1 MAKIVEV
8 PLAGASITGDVAVV
22 SLDDFVGSTDMA
34 YSIALSV
41 RKAGKRVSSADGGGH
56 LISARLAGRP
66 GSGGSGL

>member
-34 YSIALSV
+34 YSIALFF
-41 RKAGKRVSSADGGGH
+41 
-56 LISARLAGRP
+56 
-66 GSGGSGL
+66 